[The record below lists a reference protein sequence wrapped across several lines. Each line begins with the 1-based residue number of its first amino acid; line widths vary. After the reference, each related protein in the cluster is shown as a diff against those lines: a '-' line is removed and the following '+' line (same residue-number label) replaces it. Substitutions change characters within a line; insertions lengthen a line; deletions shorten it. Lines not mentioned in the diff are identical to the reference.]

1 MHTGYE
7 EHRSGCRISGK
18 AQKSEKKETHDSFVP
33 RKFTVLR
40 YTQKELRS
48 PRKKMGKK
56 ERRQMPI
63 IMTASISW
71 PWKNVFKV
79 LSTVQAWGKCSVN
92 VILFIR

>member
-33 RKFTVLR
+33 RKFMVLW

-48 PRKKMGKK
+48 LRKRMGKK
-56 ERRQMPI
+56 ERR
-63 IMTASISW
+63 
-71 PWKNVFKV
+71 
-79 LSTVQAWGKCSVN
+79 
-92 VILFIR
+92 